1 MNKKNF
7 FTPENLPVI
16 ENIFNTLHQGLCI
29 LDAEQRFIFINKYA
43 LDHNGRSKSDF
54 IGFTLADLQAKG
66 YFKNPVATRVFD
78 TFQPTSAVQQSIS
91 TDGKIQN
98 FLVHAYPIFNANGKL
113 TYVIAD
119 RVAVTEFNEEYNQVK
134 SLLSSSQGSYYVAP
148 PKNGK
153 QEMIYADPLMEQL
166 VCNALK
172 IADLQ
177 SSVLLLGESGTGKDV
192 MAHFIHDHSHTYN
205 KNFVAINCASMP
217 ESLLE
222 SELFGYEKGAFTG
235 AKTTGKIGLIESA
248 DKGTLFL
255 DEINSMPLSL
265 QAKLLRV
272 LESRTI
278 TRIGSV
284 KPIDVDFR
292 LIAATNESLEACVA
306 RKTFRADLY
315 YRLNVIPMT
324 IPPLRERRK
333 DIRPQIDY
341 FLDKYCSKYGYQ
353 KQLSNELYKKL
364 ERAEWPG
371 NTRELR
377 NFVERLVIMTDS
389 STVKIK
395 DIPWRVDNTAS
406 SHSSVIHGHDI
417 SDDEE
422 LDEETRIKH
431 ALKRNKGHR
440 QNTADDLGIS
450 RRTLQYK
457 LKKYHLL

>member
-1 MNKKNF
+1 MNKNNF
-7 FTPENLPVI
+7 FHPENLPVI
-16 ENIFNTLHQGLCI
+16 ENLLNVPNHGISI
-29 LDAEQRFIFINKYA
+29 LDAKQSYMFIKKYTIYEYQ
-43 LDHNGRSKSDF
+43 NSKKD
-54 IGFTLADLQAKG
+54 
-66 YFKNPVATRVFD
+66 N
-78 TFQPTSAVQQSIS
+78 
-91 TDGKIQN
+91 
-98 FLVHAYPIFNANGKL
+98 
-113 TYVIAD
+113 
-119 RVAVTEFNEEYNQVK
+119 
-134 SLLSSSQGSYYVAP
+134 
-148 PKNGK
+148 K
-153 QEMIYADPLMEQL
+153 QELIYADPLMEQI
-166 VCNALK
+166 VSNALK

-235 AKTTGKIGLIESA
+235 AKTTGKMGLIESA
-248 DKGTLFL
+248 HEGTLFL

-265 QAKLLRV
+265 QSKLLRV

-284 KPIDVDFR
+284 KPVEVDFR

-341 FLDKYCSKYGYQ
+341 FLKKYCDKYGYE
-353 KQLSNELYKKL
+353 KQLSCELYKQL

-395 DIPWRVDNTAS
+395 DIPWHLDESSAMPTPTSNCNDNLE
-406 SHSSVIHGHDI
+406 
-417 SDDEE
+417 DDY
-422 LDEETRIKH
+422 LDEENRIKR
-431 ALKRNKGHR
+431 ALRINKGHR
-440 QNTADDLGIS
+440 QNTADYLGIS

-457 LKKYHLL
+457 LKKYNLL

>member
-7 FTPENLPVI
+7 LTPENLPII
-16 ENIFNTLHQGLCI
+16 ENVLNTINQGLSI
-29 LDAEQRFIFINKYA
+29 LDAEQRFVFINKYA

-54 IGFTLADLQAKG
+54 IGYTLKELQVKG
-66 YFKNPVATRVFD
+66 FFKNPVATRVFE
-78 TFQPTSAVQQSIS
+78 TLQPASAIQQSIS

-98 FLVHAYPIFNANGKL
+98 FLVHAYPLFNATGDL

-119 RVAVTEFNEEYNQVK
+119 RVAVTEFNDEYDQVK
-134 SLLSSSQGSYYVAP
+134 SLLSNSPSTYYVAS
-148 PKNGK
+148 PKKEK
-153 QEMIYADPLMEQL
+153 QEMIYADPLMAQL

-248 DKGTLFL
+248 HKGTLFL

-292 LIAATNESLEACVA
+292 LIAATNESLEDCVA

-341 FLDKYCSKYGYQ
+341 FLQKYCNKYGYQ
-353 KQLSNELYKKL
+353 KQLSNEVYRKL

-377 NFVERLVIMTDS
+377 NFIERLVIMTDA

-395 DIPWRVDNTAS
+395 DIPWRIETPTTMTAS
-406 SHSSVIHGHDI
+406 AEREDDI
-417 SDDEE
+417 REDDYLNEKA
-422 LDEETRIKH
+422 RIKH
-431 ALKRNKGHR
+431 ALKLNKGHR
-440 QNTADDLGIS
+440 QNTADYLGIS

-457 LKKYHLL
+457 LKKYNLL